1 MKLPDSDRVLEIV
14 SEIENVFKNMD
25 ALYHET
31 FPSALFLAV
40 VSANSM
46 GMDKK
51 SFMKH
56 SETLFDTDKKE
67 QLKELQ

>member
-1 MKLPDSDRVLEIV
+1 MIMADSDRVIDIV
-14 SEIENVFKNMD
+14 REIEEVFKHME

-31 FPSALFLAV
+31 FPASLFLAV

-46 GMDKK
+46 GMDKE

-56 SETLFDTDKKE
+56 CETLFDNDKKE

>member
-56 SETLFDTDKKE
+56 CETLFDTDKKE

>member
-1 MKLPDSDRVLEIV
+1 MIPPEPDRVLEIV
-14 SEIENVFKNMD
+14 RGVEAVFQDMD

-31 FPSALFLAV
+31 FPCALFLAV
-40 VSANSM
+40 ISANSM

-51 SFMKH
+51 AFMKH
-56 SETLFDTDKKE
+56 CETLFDNDKKE